1 MILERWV
8 VSLSKYK
15 KLTLKIADYLIDR
28 INLEPIEG
36 DNENLGVKAAWVGE
50 PGKNRI
56 EINARSLKGN
66 IRIEGDRAPKI
77 EYWQKGDKRGIALE
91 NPKNVSC
98 ELDEK
103 TLRKILTPKAA
114 GIAMVAGA
122 AIGLAGC
129 HLLSGKRRY
138 LHLRQPIL
146 GRPVKTVKLPKKH
159 NSHLTASNPRKYFAM
174 RGRRDYASCLIPYQL
189 GS

>member
-36 DNENLGVKAAWVGE
+36 DNGNLGVKAAWVGE

-56 EINARSLKGN
+56 EINVRSLKGN

-77 EYWQKGDKRGIALE
+77 AYWQKGDKRGIALE

-122 AIGLAGC
+122 AIGLAGWC
-129 HLLSGKRRY
+129 ATAIASRMSLVKRETAIPSPSSTDSRTTGKDGE
-138 LHLRQPIL
+138 IA
-146 GRPVKTVKLPKKH
+146 KET
-159 NSHLTASNPRKYFAM
+159 
-174 RGRRDYASCLIPYQL
+174 
-189 GS
+189 